1 MSWEQIIAASQP
13 ERGSKLTTYNLTGH
27 LFHLLLNVS
36 WIRPINNNKQQS
48 MPIWNLYRQY
58 QSLLY
63 LVCYSDSRYW
73 IFPRNPCAISPWAV
87 FTKNDQA
94 NSPRMTVGIL
104 NPLPVL
110 FCMASVLRLDY
121 TVFKGWK
128 KIKRR
133 ECFMTHEKYVKF
145 RFLCPWIKSYGSPAR
160 VIYFHIVYGSFLLIS
175 AELDMTETKGPL
187 QILNIY

>member
-1 MSWEQIIAASQP
+1 MTWD
-13 ERGSKLTTYNLTGH
+13 T
-27 LFHLLLNVS
+27 
-36 WIRPINNNKQQS
+36 
-48 MPIWNLYRQY
+48 
-58 QSLLY
+58 
-63 LVCYSDSRYW
+63 W

-110 FCMASVLRLDY
+110 FLYGQCTKTGLYSFQRL
-121 TVFKGWK
+121 K
-128 KIKRR
+128 KKSKEE

-160 VIYFHIVYGSFLLIS
+160 VIHFHIVYGSFLLIS

-187 QILNIY
+187 QILKYLLASPCQKKGAMPWFSQLGDTHQWTDEAHLRNTYQQ